1 MREKGGGVQRQKVG
15 EKNLIFC
22 CYIFCA
28 SNQILSRG
36 QLVESIRK
44 QRKGKQTI
52 LSSTFAVTKYMLPS
66 FRIVAYYHVGTT
78 EVVSDSVWVEVQ
90 TSCMGTVR
98 HTHLHQH
105 RLSTR
110 EQTHRQTY
118 ILPLLSSPLLLSY
131 S

>member
-1 MREKGGGVQRQKVG
+1 MYRGKKCVKRNPSFVGVS
-15 EKNLIFC
+15 
-22 CYIFCA
+22 CA

-44 QRKGKQTI
+44 QRKEKQTI
-52 LSSTFAVTKYMLPS
+52 LSFTIEVTKYMLPS
-66 FRIVAYYHVGTT
+66 FRIVAYYHVGTK

-105 RLSTR
+105 RLATR
-110 EQTHRQTY
+110 EHIHTDRLTSF
-118 ILPLLSSPLLLSY
+118 LSCPSPFCCPTVES
-131 S
+131 